1 MVLSRWAVLISV
13 LATGCAHVGER
24 VVLLPA
30 ADGHAST
37 VVVTTAQGKTELAA
51 PYAEV
56 ELKEGILTRATL
68 SKEEVQAR
76 YGSALDARPS
86 PPHSYTIYFY
96 FETSV
101 LKPDSMS
108 MLDRIK
114 AELKTIPAA
123 EIVVIG
129 HTDRSG
135 PTVFNDALSLRRA
148 VTVRDAFVAIGVARR
163 SISVAGRGEREPAVP
178 TANGIREPRNRRVEI
193 KIR

>member
-1 MVLSRWAVLISV
+1 MVLSRWAVVLSL

-24 VVLLPA
+24 VVLLPS
-30 ADGHAST
+30 ADGKASA
-37 VVVTTAQGKTELAA
+37 VVVTTEQGKTELAT

-56 ELKEGILTRATL
+56 EVKDGHLTRTTR
-68 SKEEVQAR
+68 EQDEVHER
-76 YGSALDARPS
+76 YGRALEAQPP
-86 PPHSYTIYFY
+86 PPHTYTIYFY
-96 FETSV
+96 FETTV
-101 LKPDSMS
+101 LKPDSMA

-114 AELKTIPAA
+114 AELKATQAA

-135 PTVFNDALSLRRA
+135 PGAFNDALSLRRA
-148 VTVRDAFVAIGVARR
+148 VTVRDAFVAIGVPRR

-178 TANGIREPRNRRVEI
+178 TANGVREPRNRRVEI